1 MPRNRRPQDREEKR
15 DEIVIAAAA
24 LFTENGYEETSMAK
38 VAATAGVTPNTIYWY
53 FQDKDRLLVG
63 ALDHVLAQALS
74 EGAERG
80 EEPWGE
86 LVLWAIEQLERR
98 HRLVTAV
105 HGRAGVS
112 PAIDA
117 WHTSFHTLMDSIMA
131 DGLRGIG
138 VPEADLTAMT
148 RIGVFVIEGLLMHP
162 HTPLERQQ
170 IVGLL
175 TSPR

>member
-15 DEIVIAAAA
+15 EEIVLAAAA
-24 LFTENGYEETSMAK
+24 LFTENGYEETPMAK
-38 VAATAGVTPNTIYWY
+38 VAATAGVTTTTIYWY
-53 FQDKDRLLVG
+53 FQDKDALLVSV
-63 ALDHVLAQALS
+63 LDHVLAQALAA
-74 EGAERG
+74 GAQRA

-86 LVLWAIEQLERR
+86 LVMWAIEQLERY
-98 HRLVTAV
+98 HRLVTVV
-105 HGRAGVS
+105 HARAAVS
-112 PAIDA
+112 PLIDA
-117 WHTSFHTLMDSIMA
+117 WHTNFHTLMDSIMA

-138 VPEADLTAMT
+138 VAEADLTAMT

-162 HTPLERQQ
+162 HTTPERQQ